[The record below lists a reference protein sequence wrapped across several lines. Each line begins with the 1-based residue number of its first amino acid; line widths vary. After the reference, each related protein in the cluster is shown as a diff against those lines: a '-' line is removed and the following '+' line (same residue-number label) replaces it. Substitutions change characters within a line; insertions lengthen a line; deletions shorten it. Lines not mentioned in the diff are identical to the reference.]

1 MMVIV
6 MEVQVW
12 DNMLAFK
19 IEGSIL
25 IRIKIRKLLEREL

>member
-12 DNMLAFK
+12 DYMLAFK
-19 IEGSIL
+19 IKGSIL
-25 IRIKIRKLLEREL
+25 IRIKIKLPEREL